1 MNGLPDFIRR
11 RLSPARRLEWYPP
24 LRALRV
30 RVLELS
36 PDWRRVRIRLPLRE
50 NRNPGGGMFGGA
62 MACVADP
69 VAALSC
75 VRLFPG
81 HAVWTR
87 ELALDFRH
95 EARTD
100 MELRY
105 AIDPAHEQAIRDE
118 LAQRGRATPAFAY
131 GFFDRSGR
139 ECVKVRCRV
148 AIRPA
153 GYRPCEGL
161 KVGRETATIDT
172 INRGTR

>member
-1 MNGLPDFIRR
+1 MDRLPEFL
-11 RLSPARRLEWYPP
+11 RLRLPPARRLEWYPP

-30 RVLELS
+30 SVVELS
-36 PDWRRVRIRLPLRE
+36 ADWRRVRIRLPLRH
-50 NRNPGGGMFGGA
+50 NRNPGGSLFGGA

-75 VRLFPG
+75 ARLFPG

-100 MELRY
+100 VELRY
-105 AIDPAHEQAIRDE
+105 AIDAAQEQAIRDE
-118 LAQRGRATPAFAY
+118 LADRGRATPAFVY
-131 GFFDRSGR
+131 GFFDSSGR
-139 ECVKVRCRV
+139 ECVAVRCRV

-153 GYRPCEGL
+153 GYRPPS
-161 KVGRETATIDT
+161 KA
-172 INRGTR
+172 

>member
-1 MNGLPDFIRR
+1 MNRLPEFLRR
-11 RLSPARRLEWYPP
+11 RLPPARRLEWYPP

-30 RVLELS
+30 RVVELS
-36 PDWRRVRIRLPLRE
+36 PDWRRVRIRLPLRD
-50 NRNPGGGMFGGA
+50 NRNPGGSMFGGA

-75 VRLFPG
+75 LWLFPG

-87 ELALDFRH
+87 ELTLDFHR

-105 AIDPAHEQAIRDE
+105 AIETEQELAIRDE
-118 LAQRGRATPAFAY
+118 LTQRGRATPAFAY
-131 GFFDRSGR
+131 GFFDRAGR
-139 ECVKVRCRV
+139 ECVSVHCRV

-153 GYRPCEGL
+153 GYQP
-161 KVGRETATIDT
+161 REVAAADIDR
-172 INRGTR
+172 INQGVK

>member
-1 MNGLPDFIRR
+1 MNRLPEVLRR
-11 RLSPARRLEWYPP
+11 RLPPARRLEWYPP

-30 RVLELS
+30 RVIELS
-36 PDWRRVRIRLPLRE
+36 PDWRQVRIRLPLRE

-75 VRLFPG
+75 ARLFPG

-87 ELALDFRH
+87 ELALDFHR

-105 AIDPAHEQAIRDE
+105 AIGSAQERAIRDE
-118 LAQRGRATPAFAY
+118 LARRGRATPAFAY
-131 GFFDRSGR
+131 GFFDQAGR
-139 ECVKVRCRV
+139 ECVSVRCRV

-153 GYRPCEGL
+153 GYRPREGASA
-161 KVGRETATIDT
+161 VVDT
-172 INRGTR
+172 S

>member
-1 MNGLPDFIRR
+1 MNRLPEFLRR
-11 RLSPARRLEWYPP
+11 RLPAASRLEWYPP

-30 RVLELS
+30 RVVELS

-50 NRNPGGGMFGGA
+50 NRNPGGSMFGGA

-75 VRLFPG
+75 ARLFPG
-81 HAVWTR
+81 QAVWTR
-87 ELALDFRH
+87 ELALDFHR

-105 AIDPAHEQAIRDE
+105 AIEADHEQAIRDE
-118 LAQRGRATPAFAY
+118 LARRGRATPTFAY
-131 GFFDRSGR
+131 GFFDLAGR
-139 ECVKVRCRV
+139 ECVSVRCRV

-153 GYRPCEGL
+153 GYRPREG
-161 KVGRETATIDT
+161 VVARIDDGKPL
-172 INRGTR
+172 I